1 LFEPAVK
8 YYYRF
13 MVSSHYYRN
22 LNRGGQ
28 KGLTEAVFATALDER
43 SWLIL
48 ALTEAVALAA
58 PVNVLNV
65 AGSLQTP
72 TYVNE

>member
-1 LFEPAVK
+1 MK

-13 MVSSHYYRN
+13 MVSPHCYRN

-48 ALTEAVALAA
+48 ALTEAVALPAL
-58 PVNVLNV
+58 VNVLTM
-65 AGSLQTP
+65 AGSLQMP